1 MGRTVFSG
9 GRVFDGTNLV
19 SADVAVE
26 ADRVVE
32 VGPGLD
38 GDDAVDVT
46 GRSVLPGLM
55 DCHVHVVLDVI
66 DAFEAMFRPFSY
78 QFYVAAR
85 NLRTLQRLGITTA
98 RDAAGADL
106 GVKRALADGL
116 ITGPRLQIS
125 IAMISQTGGHGDDW
139 CPSGRHASIF
149 SAPHPGRPRGVVD
162 GPDAIRAK
170 CRELI
175 QAGADVL
182 KVATSGGVLSPGT
195 NPRLGHFRADELA
208 VLVAE
213 ARAAGLAVMAH
224 AQASEG
230 IKSAIR
236 AGVRSIEH
244 GVFLDDEAIGLM
256 LQQGTWLVPTLVAP
270 QGVLEAMASGVA
282 LADSVKA
289 KITEVCEA
297 HIESFRRAVD
307 AGVKVAMGTDAPVM
321 PFGRNLEELSR
332 MIEFSSMTPA
342 QALRSATAGAAELLG
357 VADQLGTLEPGKRA
371 DLVVV
376 EGNALDLV
384 RLDERIEQVWQD
396 GVRVA

>member
-1 MGRTVFSG
+1 MRRTVFAG
-9 GRVFDGTNLV
+9 GRVFDGTYLV
-19 SADVAVE
+19 TADVVLE
-26 ADRVVE
+26 GDRIVD
-32 VGPGLD
+32 VGIGLD
-38 GDDAVDVT
+38 GDDVVDAT

-55 DCHVHVVLDVI
+55 DCHVHVVLDRI
-66 DAFEAMFRPFSY
+66 DAFELMYRPFSY
-78 QFYVAAR
+78 QFYIAAQ

-106 GVKRALADGL
+106 GIKRALVDGL
-116 ITGPRLQIS
+116 VSGPRLQVS
-125 IAMISQTGGHGDDW
+125 IAMISQSGGHGDDW

-162 GPDAIRAK
+162 GTEAVRAK

-175 QAGADVL
+175 RAGADVL

-195 NPRLGHFRADELA
+195 NPRLGHFRDDELA

-224 AQASEG
+224 AQASDG
-230 IKSAIR
+230 IKAAVR

-270 QGVLEAMASGVA
+270 QGVIEAMEAGAA
-282 LADSVKA
+282 LADDVKA
-289 KITEVCEA
+289 KIAEVSEV

-307 AGVKVAMGTDAPVM
+307 AGVRIAMGTDAPVM
-321 PFGRNLEELSR
+321 AFGRNLEELSR
-332 MIEFSSMTPA
+332 MIEFSSMTPGE
-342 QALRSATAGAAELLG
+342 ALRAATASAAQLLG
-357 VADQLGTLEPGKRA
+357 VANELGSVEKGKRA
-371 DLVVV
+371 DLVVIS
-376 EGNALDLV
+376 GNAMDLV
-384 RLDERIEQVWQD
+384 RLEDRIEQVWQD
-396 GVRVA
+396 GVRVV